1 MTHASRDRAR
11 LSRRTFLGS
20 AAASVAAAMLAAWE
34 GNLVAAASV
43 ADVTNDVTQ
52 YGAAGDGQTDD
63 TAAIQAAIDAVP
75 VSGGAITFPPGTY
88 IVSPSGMNGIAMKSN
103 LRIAGSG
110 AVSIVKIAD
119 HAGNWGRLF
128 SPKDVNGSVENVTV
142 EDLAFDSNIL
152 NNPESKIDAHDEASY
167 QTFIYTTAGRN
178 IRVRRCHF
186 NPYSGVWAVS
196 LNGETI
202 RDCSITDCTF
212 RFVMRDGNADYDNSG
227 IYIEGTNYTISG
239 NRFTTTPN
247 PYREARAC
255 MEGHGGPAE
264 IFNNS
269 ATGYQTLVNIVGSQ
283 FEDGTLQR
291 HHLPRQCRQGCAHR
305 HHALADEDRHPQE
318 CHRNE

>member
-1 MTHASRDRAR
+1 
-11 LSRRTFLGS
+11 
-20 AAASVAAAMLAAWE
+20 
-34 GNLVAAASV
+34 
-43 ADVTNDVTQ
+43 
-52 YGAAGDGQTDD
+52 
-63 TAAIQAAIDAVP
+63 
-75 VSGGAITFPPGTY
+75 
-88 IVSPSGMNGIAMKSN
+88 
-103 LRIAGSG
+103 
-110 AVSIVKIAD
+110 
-119 HAGNWGRLF
+119 
-128 SPKDVNGSVENVTV
+128 
-142 EDLAFDSNIL
+142 
-152 NNPESKIDAHDEASY
+152 
-167 QTFIYTTAGRN
+167 
-178 IRVRRCHF
+178 
-186 NPYSGVWAVS
+186 
-196 LNGETI
+196 
-202 RDCSITDCTF
+202 
-212 RFVMRDGNADYDNSG
+212 MRDGNADYDNSG